1 MKSLTASELQR
12 LDALFGMSSKIGLTV
27 HIHPDGDA
35 LGSGVA
41 LLRYLRKYRRRDAV
55 LLLPDVY
62 PDYLRFIV
70 GDDEVVVA
78 ADAPETAAAS
88 LSACDLLVCLDH
100 NSPGRTGALEAA
112 VRACTA
118 PKVLIDHHL
127 DPETA
132 DYELVFSETEV
143 SSTCELLFDILSEMP
158 DIRAAGRFPVE
169 IGTPLMAGM
178 TTDTNNFANSVFP
191 GTFRMASELLS
202 AGVDRDSV
210 LFMLY
215 NQYRENRFRA
225 MGCFLSE
232 KLTLLPGGVAYAV
245 FDHET
250 EERFC
255 LAEGD
260 TEGFVNL
267 PLGIA
272 GVRVSVFLKEDDGF
286 FRVSVRS
293 TLSVNCRVRQ
303 SVATSTICAFMS
315 SAIFIMSAR
324 CCALLL
330 TLMSER

>member
-245 FDHET
+245 FD
-250 EERFC
+250 R
-255 LAEGD
+255 D
-260 TEGFVNL
+260 T
-267 PLGIA
+267 
-272 GVRVSVFLKEDDGF
+272 
-286 FRVSVRS
+286 
-293 TLSVNCRVRQ
+293 
-303 SVATSTICAFMS
+303 
-315 SAIFIMSAR
+315 
-324 CCALLL
+324 
-330 TLMSER
+330 